1 MVTHQHDLLVE
12 AADVRVAP
20 RALRIKPPFEHGARD
35 VQRAR
40 DDAVALA
47 VDLSANVDEKRALL
61 CGGMRVHRLEPG
73 DLCSSSIKQLV
84 EGSPVGVKARPGSS
98 VGRYGLVQSSRVPP
112 QTLGLKALR
121 VAPRAPNFWALR
133 RVSSNLDLAYVST
146 SWPVSIRSKPWPS
159 RSLAYAASSSAPAIQ
174 PVQRSMLRRP
184 SALTGFWIVT
194 SATCMPPAV
203 KRVRGRAL

>member
-84 EGSPVGVKARPGSS
+84 EGSPVGAQGTTGTIPRP
-98 VGRYGLVQSSRVPP
+98 
-112 QTLGLKALR
+112 
-121 VAPRAPNFWALR
+121 
-133 RVSSNLDLAYVST
+133 
-146 SWPVSIRSKPWPS
+146 
-159 RSLAYAASSSAPAIQ
+159 
-174 PVQRSMLRRP
+174 
-184 SALTGFWIVT
+184 
-194 SATCMPPAV
+194 
-203 KRVRGRAL
+203 